1 MPKYIGTPFA
11 GPSIGAQADDLQAGS
26 MAYTILIVDD
36 EPAMGELLGKVL
48 SRRGYLTFI
57 ASSAQEAIIIF
68 ERQPIDLVIS
78 DLDLP
83 QVNGFQLM
91 SQIKA
96 IQPDVPVVLMTSFG
110 DHEQG
115 LRAHEKGACYFLSK
129 PLNMDTI
136 ISCIENLFFD
146 LERPAAHPPGIY

>member
-1 MPKYIGTPFA
+1 
-11 GPSIGAQADDLQAGS
+11 

-57 ASSAQEAIIIF
+57 ANSASKAIAIF
-68 ERQPIDLVIS
+68 ENQPIDLVIS

-83 QVNGFQLM
+83 QINGFQLM
-91 SQIKA
+91 GQIKA
-96 IQPDVPVVLMTSFG
+96 IQPEVPVVLMTSFG

-136 ISCIENLFFD
+136 IGCIESLLFG
-146 LERPAAHPPGIY
+146 LESSAAQPSGLY